1 MAELYGEVAK
11 GRKKDYKKEDIMVK
25 KKSEEKRKIEMKTNK
40 QILEDKRF
48 IKKYGLS
55 KNELE
60 ELIIENQK
68 FSTSFKLI
76 SNYLQDAKISID
88 QCHVKN
94 CKQYIEIAKYIFKGC
109 SE

>member
-1 MAELYGEVAK
+1 MEELHGEVAK
-11 GRKKDYKKEDIMVK
+11 GREKDYEKENIVAK
-25 KKSEEKRKIEMKTNK
+25 KKSEKERKIEMKMNE
-40 QILEDKRF
+40 QILENRRF
-48 IKKYGLS
+48 YEKYGLS

-60 ELIIENQK
+60 ELIIENLK

-88 QCHVKN
+88 QCRVKN

>member
-1 MAELYGEVAK
+1 MAELYGGAAK
-11 GRKKDYKKEDIMVK
+11 RREKNYEEEDIMAK
-25 KKSEEKRKIEMKTNK
+25 KKSEEERKIEMRTNK

-48 IKKYGLS
+48 IEKYGLS

-60 ELIIENQK
+60 ELVIENQK

-88 QCHVKN
+88 QCRVKN